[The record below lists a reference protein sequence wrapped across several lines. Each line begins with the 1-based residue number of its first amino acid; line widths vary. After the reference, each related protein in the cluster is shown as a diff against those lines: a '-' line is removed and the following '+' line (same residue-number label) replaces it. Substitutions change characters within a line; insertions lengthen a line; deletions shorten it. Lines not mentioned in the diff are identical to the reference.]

1 MGRSSIQTGRWECST
16 PSGARQNRTTRAAA
30 RIAWPYVSTTIG
42 PTFSVRNST
51 SSAAS
56 NGEAVTVHPREFIRT
71 LYLGDRGCK
80 SITID
85 GYGAA
90 VKVQA
95 TCISRVRSS
104 SGNWDYYKD
113 EDIVDGFIVFA
124 DVVECELQNGGHVPN
139 DSINDI

>member
-1 MGRSSIQTGRWECST
+1 MT
-16 PSGARQNRTTRAAA
+16 
-30 RIAWPYVSTTIG
+30 
-42 PTFSVRNST
+42 
-51 SSAAS
+51 
-56 NGEAVTVHPREFIRT
+56 TVHPREFIRT

-139 DSINDI
+139 DSINDIEVVDEKDGLVTIKVSIDSGDDEAHHHETFLRITCASIHLEDPARPGVKITS